1 MSGSAKLHREMEAT
15 WMMKETQGLHAK
27 RWKRLGERRISELNT
42 WQHPKVLA
50 VGPRVVGGLKGKYI
64 NDSSYDGKPGKVF
77 EVTTMNDGSF
87 DGVGA
92 GSVLYAVKHLGVS
105 KVDVWGNGGGTQ
117 KKTIESLKGIF
128 GERHVLEIREHT
140 AHGDETNNVGE
151 ANAVVLSC
159 SDSRVQVHD
168 IYDYAVVVSN
178 AGNILSPAAIEVIGE
193 MVEKGVPIIMVMG
206 HSKCGAVGAALKG
219 TEEPALMG
227 ITSTIKHNIRGEPQ
241 EDAEVKNAVASL
253 ELLKSNVFA
262 EYCGKELQKLQNA
275 IRKAGTIVAARFLE
289 LSTGELREI

>member
-1 MSGSAKLHREMEAT
+1 MNKNARLHREMEAT
-15 WMMKETQGLHAK
+15 WMMRETEGMHAK
-27 RWKRLGERRISELNT
+27 RWKRLGEKRICELNE

-50 VGPRVVGGLKGKYI
+50 VGPRVVGGLKGRYL

-87 DGVGA
+87 DRIGA

-105 KVDVWGNGGGTQ
+105 KVDVWGNGKETQ
-117 KKTIESLKGIF
+117 KKTVASLEEIF
-128 GERHVLEIREHT
+128 GGKHALEIREHS
-140 AHGDETNNVGE
+140 AHGDQIYNVGE

-168 IYDYAVVVSN
+168 IYDYAFVVSN

-193 MVEKGVPIIMVMG
+193 MVEKGVPIVMVLG

-219 TEEPALMG
+219 MDEPALLG
-227 ITSTIKHNIRGEPQ
+227 TISTIRHNIRGEKP
-241 EDAEVKNAVASL
+241 EDAEVKNAVASA
-253 ELLKSNVFA
+253 ELLKSNGFA
-262 EYCGKELQKLQNA
+262 EYCGQELQKLQNA
-275 IRKAGTIVAARFLE
+275 IREAGTSVVARFFE
-289 LSTGELREI
+289 LSTGEVREI